1 MESVGDEGFE
11 AMASISSKS
20 SAKRV
25 AEAVVQKTPRVLS
38 KSDTA
43 LSKLVSLSGE
53 IGTKG
58 ENLRL
63 GALATTLGLGAGY
76 AAGRRRRKR

>member
-1 MESVGDEGFE
+1 MESVGDDGFE

-20 SAKRV
+20 SAKQT
-25 AEAVVQKTPRVLS
+25 AAAVVQKTPRVLS

-43 LSKLVSLSGE
+43 LSKLVSMSGQ

-63 GALATTLGLGAGY
+63 GALAATLGLSAGY
-76 AAGRRRRKR
+76 AAGRRRERR